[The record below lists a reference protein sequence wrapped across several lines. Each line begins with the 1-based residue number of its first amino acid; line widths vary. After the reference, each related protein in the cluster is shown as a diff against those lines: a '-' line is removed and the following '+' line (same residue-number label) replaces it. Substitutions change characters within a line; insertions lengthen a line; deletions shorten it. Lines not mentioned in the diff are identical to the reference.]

1 MQKKS
6 LIIKDAQTKLGVYK
20 ELKNSKGLSTPDKI
34 ANMITM
40 FKTKWRKVK
49 RKNLSSTLGG
59 TIDYFAN
66 QFKNLEIHESKRSGN
81 KY

>member
-40 FKTKWRKVK
+40 FKTK
-49 RKNLSSTLGG
+49 
-59 TIDYFAN
+59 
-66 QFKNLEIHESKRSGN
+66 
-81 KY
+81 